1 MADQVNLASIHK
13 AQLAS
18 QAANERR
25 RLGKAAEAVGLV
37 AAADVENAT
46 AATMDLPAVKA
57 VAIEALALGILA
69 SRRAAKRGFLNAEI
83 DQLQALVQSWKMLAS
98 DASEREIERRVE
110 ARMAAEVA
118 RAKDLASGVALADGG
133 ES

>member
-25 RLGKAAEAVGLV
+25 RLEKAAEAVGLV
-37 AAADVENAT
+37 GKADAENAT
-46 AATMDLPAVKA
+46 AASLDLGDIKA
-57 VAIEALALGILA
+57 IALETVAIGILA
-69 SRRAAKRGFLNAEI
+69 ARRAAKAGFKGQDI

-133 ES
+133 EL

>member
-25 RLGKAAEAVGLV
+25 RLEKAAEATGLV
-37 AAADVENAT
+37 GKADAENAT
-46 AATMDLPAVKA
+46 AASLDLGDIKA
-57 VAIEALALGILA
+57 IALETVAIGILA
-69 SRRAAKRGFLNAEI
+69 SRRAAKAGFKGQEI